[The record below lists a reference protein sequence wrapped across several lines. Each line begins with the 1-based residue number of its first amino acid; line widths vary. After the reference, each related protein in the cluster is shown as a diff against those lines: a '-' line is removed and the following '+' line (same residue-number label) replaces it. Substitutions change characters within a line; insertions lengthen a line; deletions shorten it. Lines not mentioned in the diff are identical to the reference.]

1 VLRRGIRILVDK
13 DNLCRQMATV
23 KIAPAAPVSP
33 PDQAEFLNLVN
44 DFWYHTV
51 WTAKKLRRG
60 ELWTAKSCG
69 DIYLKHLLLKLLE
82 WHTRATRGAQTDT
95 WMRGRFL
102 EEWADPR
109 AVAALPAIFAHYD
122 VEDMWRALEATMEL
136 FRWLARE
143 TADLWGY
150 NYPAEGDERSTELVR
165 QLFVERG

>member
-1 VLRRGIRILVDK
+1 VRRGMRILVDK
-13 DNLCRQMATV
+13 DNLCGQLAAIKV
-23 KIAPAAPVSP
+23 APAVSASL

-60 ELWTAKSCG
+60 ELWTAKSCA
-69 DIYLKHLLLKLLE
+69 DIYLKHLLLRLLE
-82 WHTRATRGAQTDT
+82 WHARAKRGAQTDT

-122 VEDMWRALEATMEL
+122 AEDMWRALEATMEL
-136 FRWLARE
+136 CRWLARE
-143 TADLWGY
+143 TAELLNY
-150 NYPAEGDERSTELVR
+150 EYPAEGDDRSTALVR